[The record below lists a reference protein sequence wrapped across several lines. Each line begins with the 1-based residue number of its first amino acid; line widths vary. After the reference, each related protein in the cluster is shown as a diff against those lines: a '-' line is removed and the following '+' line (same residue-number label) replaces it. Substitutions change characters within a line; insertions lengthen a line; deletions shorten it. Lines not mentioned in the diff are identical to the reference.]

1 MRKDEIKRDV
11 SRAIDRIFA
20 NGKNKWENKGKEDN
34 HCNEKTLEYFAALAR
49 GDKEALQKQRDMIER
64 MGKEDFSDLEEEL
77 RKL

>member
-11 SRAIDRIFA
+11 SEAIDKIFA

-34 HCNEKTLEYFAALAR
+34 HCNEKTLDYFARLAS
-49 GDKEALQKQRDMIER
+49 GDEKALQKQRNMIER
-64 MGKEDFSDLEEEL
+64 MSKEDFSGLEKEL